1 MEAHRLRQTEKVD
14 LESCLLIATT
24 SQRRPVRPH
33 PREAWETQPVFPNLC
48 TTPNPLRWAQRLT
61 PAETGRRRPK
71 DTFGK
76 SPTAAATNVGGN
88 GRQLAGEVI
97 GKLRR
102 KPAGE
107 SSRAR
112 IRKARERRPGGAL
125 KQAGKGPGNHR
136 AIGGKTR
143 WANPAGRCPAQ
154 PALSKAST
162 TSTIFCC

>member
-1 MEAHRLRQTEKVD
+1 M
-14 LESCLLIATT
+14 
-24 SQRRPVRPH
+24 
-33 PREAWETQPVFPNLC
+33 
-48 TTPNPLRWAQRLT
+48 RWAQRLT

-112 IRKARERRPGGAL
+112 IRKARERRPGGAFETGGERPRKSSGNRRENAL
-125 KQAGKGPGNHR
+125 GEPGRALPGSTGLEQGLDDLDDLLLLTAGQFGGGVKCLLQAALGD
-136 AIGGKTR
+136 GGLLR
-143 WANPAGRCPAQ
+143 GDAEQLVHADAEFAG
-154 PALSKAST
+154 
-162 TSTIFCC
+162 